1 MADTALKFGPEWL
14 RALTEP
20 QGGTDGGGLLY
31 SPVSVL
37 PNMKLAEFRYGREEM
52 LALFD
57 KNVKYPEELAQFG
70 SLFVEKTQFPLNL
83 MQMGEEESR
92 AWQRGANSDA
102 SLRPFGPPG
111 KRPPSPTGGRG
122 RGRGRG
128 SSMPYYDRNRSMD
141 DDLEG
146 RAREREAPSAE
157 RGFPRGRGGGIGFER
172 QTSERGWFDRND
184 RSAAREEDVNGGV
197 SPRKGYTRAPFDD
210 WRRGGEGGGPV
221 ENGQQQ
227 GGESG
232 EGWRTSG
239 RRWGGAGAGLSQ
251 GQGWRSGGDRENNYT
266 RSNSKYGEGG
276 PAGNGRGA
284 ERWKRDGEEAKNG
297 PGGGRGAGFAR
308 QRSRQELPE
317 WAHDDPQGESGSFD
331 HEGKWRPSERE
342 SGGRGGD
349 DWGDD
354 GGQRWE
360 EEEVDPE
367 DLHQGPGVVQNGVKE
382 DHKEP
387 PSDGRARQQ
396 SGREGGGG
404 DDGEV
409 EQDPSQSAPDWD
421 SIPATEPPKHKTSG
435 DHLEYMAGNLV
446 DSLVNEP
453 EEEPDSTAPTIT
465 APAVPRPSATPPTQS
480 AAPPVAALPPAPPKT
495 FEWSYLDP
503 QGMQQGPF
511 QPDEMF
517 EWHTAGYFPAD
528 LMVKRDCDLRFASLT
543 EVSTLYGR
551 NPFTP
556 GPAPPP
562 LGNRDEEEGRRRREE
577 EEGRRRREEEERL
590 KQQQLLVQQMMMQQ
604 QHQQLLAQ
612 QHQQHLLAMQ
622 QQQQQQQQQAPSHLP
637 QFGGAH
643 PLLGGLGLGG
653 HLGGG
658 GEGRGFPSSD
668 PLRSLLG
675 PLHSGGQQQQQPQ
688 QQPEGPSA
696 AQDPLKALLA
706 RQQQAFPT
714 SSPNLHHSRSGG
726 AGVGQNSLFGGLSS
740 SSAPHPAAPDPP
752 TSHTNA
758 SQGFD
763 PIQSLLQQL
772 QGGRGN
778 EPATSSN
785 PTNEIAPNSS
795 TSDTLQYNMGHL
807 QQHQSPA
814 FSRPNG
820 ASVWDL
826 PPSPPP
832 EQSPTLPTPTATSV
846 WGSQPAN
853 SAATPPGPQPSLN
866 NNVNTQNP
874 NNISPSPESS
884 PGPATDSGPEETL
897 ENHVQEPEVATN
909 TENQDEAGVNFVKPK
924 SNEKKDKKSKK
935 AEEKRKAKEKAKK
948 EEASGPYIP
957 GMSAVKPEEQVVAV
971 SNVVDQ
977 RAEEERRASQEAAAA
992 QRAQQEALVR
1002 VQEEQRQRQEREE
1015 QQRLQQERLA
1025 KLAPWAKKET
1035 SAPASSGEQL
1045 SLAEIQR
1052 REAERDRAE
1061 RAAQEV
1067 VEARAREEARWRE
1080 EEERRARAAKT
1091 INWAT
1096 VSASGTGAKV
1106 KSLAEIQ
1113 AEEARV
1119 EKERQERENAS
1130 RQQATRGNSASTPWG
1145 SGKATSW
1152 AGKIA
1157 AASPAPTPR
1166 SNGAWN
1172 TNNSSA
1178 QSTAAVVAPA
1188 GFWDPVVPEE
1198 KTPTNSNS
1206 AAAGSA
1212 AGNKKNKKNKNKK
1225 AEEEA
1230 KVKQIFGE
1238 KKPKNE
1244 FEDWCT
1250 RSLQAMQAQVD
1261 IPTFLGFLMDI
1272 ESPYEVHDYIKS
1284 YVGEEKA
1291 QKRFAVEYL
1300 ERRSRWKRSLKGG
1313 AAYEDDLTTP
1323 AHALTPGA
1331 EEEFKEAGGK
1341 KGKKVGKNQGASKM
1355 KGGKQDMS
1363 HLLGFSVSGQ
1373 GVNRGELDMPH

>member
-1 MADTALKFGPEWL
+1 MEDNA
-14 RALTEP
+14 
-20 QGGTDGGGLLY
+20 
-31 SPVSVL
+31 
-37 PNMKLAEFRYGREEM
+37 GR
-52 LALFD
+52 
-57 KNVKYPEELAQFG
+57 
-70 SLFVEKTQFPLNL
+70 
-83 MQMGEEESR
+83 
-92 AWQRGANSDA
+92 
-102 SLRPFGPPG
+102 
-111 KRPPSPTGGRG
+111 
-122 RGRGRG
+122 
-128 SSMPYYDRNRSMD
+128 
-141 DDLEG
+141 
-146 RAREREAPSAE
+146 
-157 RGFPRGRGGGIGFER
+157 
-172 QTSERGWFDRND
+172 
-184 RSAAREEDVNGGV
+184 
-197 SPRKGYTRAPFDD
+197 
-210 WRRGGEGGGPV
+210 
-221 ENGQQQ
+221 
-227 GGESG
+227 
-232 EGWRTSG
+232 
-239 RRWGGAGAGLSQ
+239 
-251 GQGWRSGGDRENNYT
+251 
-266 RSNSKYGEGG
+266 
-276 PAGNGRGA
+276 
-284 ERWKRDGEEAKNG
+284 
-297 PGGGRGAGFAR
+297 
-308 QRSRQELPE
+308 RSRQELPE

-349 DWGDD
+349 DWGDH

-396 SGREGGGG
+396 SGKGGGGG

-409 EQDPSQSAPDWD
+409 EQEPSQSAPDWN

-480 AAPPVAALPPAPPKT
+480 AAPPVAALPPTPPKT

-612 QHQQHLLAMQ
+612 QHQQHLLTM
-622 QQQQQQQQQAPSHLP
+622 QQQQQQQQAPSHLP

-772 QGGRGN
+772 QGGRSN

-795 TSDTLQYNMGHL
+795 TSDTLQYNMGHQ

-832 EQSPTLPTPTATSV
+832 EQSPTLPTATATSV
-846 WGSQPAN
+846 WGSRPASLSTTRTITN
-853 SAATPPGPQPSLN
+853 SA
-866 NNVNTQNP
+866 
-874 NNISPSPESS
+874 
-884 PGPATDSGPEETL
+884 
-897 ENHVQEPEVATN
+897 
-909 TENQDEAGVNFVKPK
+909 
-924 SNEKKDKKSKK
+924 
-935 AEEKRKAKEKAKK
+935 
-948 EEASGPYIP
+948 
-957 GMSAVKPEEQVVAV
+957 
-971 SNVVDQ
+971 
-977 RAEEERRASQEAAAA
+977 
-992 QRAQQEALVR
+992 
-1002 VQEEQRQRQEREE
+1002 
-1015 QQRLQQERLA
+1015 
-1025 KLAPWAKKET
+1025 
-1035 SAPASSGEQL
+1035 
-1045 SLAEIQR
+1045 
-1052 REAERDRAE
+1052 
-1061 RAAQEV
+1061 
-1067 VEARAREEARWRE
+1067 
-1080 EEERRARAAKT
+1080 
-1091 INWAT
+1091 
-1096 VSASGTGAKV
+1096 
-1106 KSLAEIQ
+1106 
-1113 AEEARV
+1113 
-1119 EKERQERENAS
+1119 
-1130 RQQATRGNSASTPWG
+1130 
-1145 SGKATSW
+1145 
-1152 AGKIA
+1152 
-1157 AASPAPTPR
+1157 
-1166 SNGAWN
+1166 N
-1172 TNNSSA
+1172 TN
-1178 QSTAAVVAPA
+1178 
-1188 GFWDPVVPEE
+1188 
-1198 KTPTNSNS
+1198 
-1206 AAAGSA
+1206 
-1212 AGNKKNKKNKNKK
+1212 
-1225 AEEEA
+1225 
-1230 KVKQIFGE
+1230 
-1238 KKPKNE
+1238 
-1244 FEDWCT
+1244 
-1250 RSLQAMQAQVD
+1250 
-1261 IPTFLGFLMDI
+1261 
-1272 ESPYEVHDYIKS
+1272 
-1284 YVGEEKA
+1284 
-1291 QKRFAVEYL
+1291 
-1300 ERRSRWKRSLKGG
+1300 
-1313 AAYEDDLTTP
+1313 
-1323 AHALTPGA
+1323 
-1331 EEEFKEAGGK
+1331 
-1341 KGKKVGKNQGASKM
+1341 
-1355 KGGKQDMS
+1355 S
-1363 HLLGFSVSGQ
+1363 HLC
-1373 GVNRGELDMPH
+1373 